1 MYEWITQDSI
11 IKSLYQMKIQEI
23 KKTTVHVEELLYL
36 YIHTRRV
43 KYQTR
48 LQSRTSDNIWIT
60 ADEEFKI
67 SLHRDWE
74 LTREKFRELKVFF
87 FFFKSHF
94 TVKWISAQ
102 IYWVIHQ
109 NPENKTNEEL
119 VTPCVLQFIQKFL
132 RCQVMYQS
140 SCVNMQVSISISM
153 QVYKSK

>member
-1 MYEWITQDSI
+1 MDYARLNNY
-11 IKSLYQMKIQEI
+11 KSLYQMKIQEI

-48 LQSRTSDNIWIT
+48 LQSKIQTKFEKLKVDQR
-60 ADEEFKI
+60 KI
-67 SLHRDWE
+67 SRV
-74 LTREKFRELKVFF
+74 KSFF
-87 FFFKSHF
+87 YISHF

>member
-1 MYEWITQDSI
+1 MDYARLNNY
-11 IKSLYQMKIQEI
+11 KSLYQMKIQEI

-74 LTREKFRELKVFF
+74 LTREKFRGLKVFF
-87 FFFKSHF
+87 IYLILLLNGSPHKFTESSIKIQKTRPMKNWWHPVCCNSFKSSSDA
-94 TVKWISAQ
+94 KLCI
-102 IYWVIHQ
+102 
-109 NPENKTNEEL
+109 N
-119 VTPCVLQFIQKFL
+119 
-132 RCQVMYQS
+132 QV
-140 SCVNMQVSISISM
+140 V
-153 QVYKSK
+153 